1 MVYRDAYRS
10 QLNDRYAGKRD
21 EFHGMVKWA
30 YDKVV
35 QTGLGI
41 VNDPV
46 GRAFPPRVETCAGGL
61 PDGTYYVA
69 TAWTNP
75 AGAEGM
81 GSTAVTIDIAGSS
94 FSVNQAAEGMKAR
107 GWNIYAGI
115 SPQSLTRQNDSTL
128 APDQTWTQPNTLVSG
143 GRASMGQTP
152 DYLLAVPRMI
162 QRG

>member
-1 MVYRDAYRS
+1 
-10 QLNDRYAGKRD
+10 
-21 EFHGMVKWA
+21 
-30 YDKVV
+30 
-35 QTGLGI
+35 
-41 VNDPV
+41 
-46 GRAFPPRVETCAGGL
+46 
-61 PDGTYYVA
+61 
-69 TAWTNP
+69 
-75 AGAEGM
+75 M